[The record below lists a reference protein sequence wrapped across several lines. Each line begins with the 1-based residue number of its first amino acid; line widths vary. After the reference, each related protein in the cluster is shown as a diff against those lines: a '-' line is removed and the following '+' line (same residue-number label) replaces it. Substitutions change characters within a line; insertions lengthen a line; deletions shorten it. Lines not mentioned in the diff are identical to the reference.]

1 MTWFNAWV
9 VSGAAK
15 KMGIL
20 LFSNTLQTFGMVLIS
35 LLGGEILGLML
46 GIGLILVR
54 PGGLKENQRLYSVL
68 SWFVNIGRSI
78 PFIILLVTIMPFTRL
93 LTGTSIGPVAAI
105 VPLTVSAIPFV
116 ARLTE
121 IAMLEIEPGVIEACV
136 SMGASWQ
143 QIVKYVLVPEALPSL
158 VAGAATTAVNLVG
171 YSAMAGAI
179 GGGGLGD
186 LAIRYGYQ
194 RWQTDVMLCAL
205 VILVGMVQGMQF
217 IGDRVALKF
226 RRR

>member
-1 MTWFNAWV
+1 MVLTWLESVDFA
-9 VSGAAK
+9 
-15 KMGIL
+15 KMGGL
-20 LFSNTLQTFGMVLIS
+20 LLKSTLETVGMVLVS
-35 LLGGEILGLML
+35 LVGGEILGILL
-46 GIGLILVR
+46 GTGLILVR
-54 PGGLKENQRLYSVL
+54 PGGLKENRNLYRVL
-68 SWFVNIGRSI
+68 SWAVNIGRSVPFVILMVAII
-78 PFIILLVTIMPFTRL
+78 PLTRL

-121 IAMLEIEPGVIEACV
+121 TAMLEVEPGVIEACV

-143 QIVKYVLVPEALPSL
+143 QIVRYVLVPESFPSL
-158 VAGAATTAVNLVG
+158 IAGAATTAVNLVG

-194 RWQTDVMLCAL
+194 RWQTDVMLAAL
-205 VILVGMVQGMQF
+205 VILVGMVQGMQL
-217 IGDRVALKF
+217 IGDRVASKF

>member
-1 MTWFNAWV
+1 
-9 VSGAAK
+9 
-15 KMGIL
+15 
-20 LFSNTLQTFGMVLIS
+20 MVLVS
-35 LLGGEILGLML
+35 LVGGEILGILL
-46 GIGLILVR
+46 GTGLILVR
-54 PGGLKENQRLYSVL
+54 PGGLKENRNLYRVL
-68 SWFVNIGRSI
+68 SWVVNIGRSVPFVILMVAII
-78 PFIILLVTIMPFTRL
+78 PLTRL

-121 IAMLEIEPGVIEACV
+121 TAMLEVEPGVIEACV

-143 QIVKYVLVPEALPSL
+143 QIVRYVLVPESFPSL
-158 VAGAATTAVNLVG
+158 IAGAATTAVNLVG

-194 RWQTDVMLCAL
+194 RWQTDVMLAAL
-205 VILVGMVQGMQF
+205 VILVGMVQGMQL
-217 IGDRVALKF
+217 IGDRVASKF

>member
-1 MTWFNAWV
+1 MTWLTTWLTSASLHKWA
-9 VSGAAK
+9 G
-15 KMGIL
+15 L
-20 LFSNTLQTFGMVLIS
+20 LLVNTAQTLGMVLLS
-35 LLGGEILGLML
+35 LIGGEILGLLL
-46 GIGLILVR
+46 GISLILVR
-54 PGGLKENQRLYSVL
+54 PGGLKANRNLYSAL
-68 SWFVNIGRSI
+68 SWVVNVGRSI
-78 PFIILLVTIMPFTRL
+78 PFIILLVAIMPLTKL
-93 LTGTSIGPVAAI
+93 LTGTSIGPTAAI

-121 IAMLEIEPGVIEACV
+121 IAMLEVETGVIEACV
-136 SMGASWQ
+136 SMGATWQ
-143 QIVKYVLVPEALPSL
+143 QIVRYVLVPEAFPSL

-194 RWQTDVMLCAL
+194 RWQTDVMLAAL

>member
-1 MTWFNAWV
+1 MTWLESVDFA
-9 VSGAAK
+9 
-15 KMGIL
+15 KMGGL
-20 LFSNTLQTFGMVLIS
+20 LLKSTLETVGMVLVS
-35 LLGGEILGLML
+35 LVGGEILGILL
-46 GIGLILVR
+46 GTGLILVR
-54 PGGLKENQRLYSVL
+54 PGGLKENRNLYRVL
-68 SWFVNIGRSI
+68 SWAVNIGRSVPFVILMVAII
-78 PFIILLVTIMPFTRL
+78 PLTRL

-121 IAMLEIEPGVIEACV
+121 TAMLEVEPGVIEACV

-143 QIVKYVLVPEALPSL
+143 QIVRYVLVPESFPSL
-158 VAGAATTAVNLVG
+158 IAGAATTAVNLVG

-194 RWQTDVMLCAL
+194 RWQTDVMLAAL
-205 VILVGMVQGMQF
+205 VILVGMVQGMQL
-217 IGDRVALKF
+217 IGDRVASKF

>member
-1 MTWFNAWV
+1 MVLTWLESVDFA
-9 VSGAAK
+9 
-15 KMGIL
+15 KMGGL
-20 LFSNTLQTFGMVLIS
+20 LLTSTLETTGMVLVS
-35 LLGGEILGLML
+35 LVGGEILGILL
-46 GIGLILVR
+46 GTGLILVR
-54 PGGLKENQRLYSVL
+54 PGGLKENRNLYRVL
-68 SWFVNIGRSI
+68 SWVVNIGRSVPFVILMVAII
-78 PFIILLVTIMPFTRL
+78 PLTRL

-121 IAMLEIEPGVIEACV
+121 TAMLEVEPGVIEACV

-143 QIVKYVLVPEALPSL
+143 QIVRYVLVPESFPSL
-158 VAGAATTAVNLVG
+158 IAGAATTAVNLVG

-194 RWQTDVMLCAL
+194 RWQTDVMLAAL
-205 VILVGMVQGMQF
+205 VILVGMVQGMQL
-217 IGDRVALKF
+217 IGDRVASKF

>member
-1 MTWFNAWV
+1 MVLTWLESVDFA
-9 VSGAAK
+9 
-15 KMGIL
+15 KMGGL
-20 LFSNTLQTFGMVLIS
+20 LLKSTLETVGMVLVS
-35 LLGGEILGLML
+35 LVGGEILGILL
-46 GIGLILVR
+46 GTGLILVR
-54 PGGLKENQRLYSVL
+54 PGGLKENRNLYRVL
-68 SWFVNIGRSI
+68 SWVVNIGRSVPFVILMVAII
-78 PFIILLVTIMPFTRL
+78 PLTRL

-121 IAMLEIEPGVIEACV
+121 TAMLEVEPGVIEACV

-143 QIVKYVLVPEALPSL
+143 QIVRYVLVPESFPSL
-158 VAGAATTAVNLVG
+158 IAGAATTAVNLVG

-194 RWQTDVMLCAL
+194 RWQTDVMLAAL
-205 VILVGMVQGMQF
+205 VILVGMVQGMQL
-217 IGDRVALKF
+217 IGDRVASKF

>member
-1 MTWFNAWV
+1 
-9 VSGAAK
+9 
-15 KMGIL
+15 MGGL
-20 LFSNTLQTFGMVLIS
+20 LLKSTLETVGMVLVS
-35 LLGGEILGLML
+35 LVGGEILGILL
-46 GIGLILVR
+46 GTGLILVR
-54 PGGLKENQRLYSVL
+54 PGGLKENRNLYRVL
-68 SWFVNIGRSI
+68 SWAVNIGRSVPFVILMVAII
-78 PFIILLVTIMPFTRL
+78 PLTRL

-121 IAMLEIEPGVIEACV
+121 TAMLEVEPGVIEACV

-143 QIVKYVLVPEALPSL
+143 QIVRYVLVPESFPSL
-158 VAGAATTAVNLVG
+158 IAGAATTAVNLVG

-194 RWQTDVMLCAL
+194 RWQTDVMLAAL
-205 VILVGMVQGMQF
+205 VILVGMVQGMQL
-217 IGDRVALKF
+217 IGDRVASKF

>member
-1 MTWFNAWV
+1 MTWLESVDFA
-9 VSGAAK
+9 
-15 KMGIL
+15 KMGGL
-20 LFSNTLQTFGMVLIS
+20 LLKSTLETVGMVLVS
-35 LLGGEILGLML
+35 LVGGEILGILL
-46 GIGLILVR
+46 GTGLILVR
-54 PGGLKENQRLYSVL
+54 PGGLKENRNLYRVL
-68 SWFVNIGRSI
+68 SWVVNIGRSVPFVILMVAII
-78 PFIILLVTIMPFTRL
+78 PLTRL

-121 IAMLEIEPGVIEACV
+121 TAMLEVEPGVIEACV

-143 QIVKYVLVPEALPSL
+143 QIVRYVLVPESFPSL
-158 VAGAATTAVNLVG
+158 IAGAATTAVNLVG

-194 RWQTDVMLCAL
+194 RWQTDVMLAAL
-205 VILVGMVQGMQF
+205 VILVGMVQGMQL
-217 IGDRVALKF
+217 IGDRVASKF

>member
-1 MTWFNAWV
+1 MTWFDSVNI
-9 VSGAAK
+9 S
-15 KMGIL
+15 KMTGLIAT
-20 LFSNTLQTFGMVLIS
+20 STLETLGMVFLSLIGGE
-35 LLGGEILGLML
+35 LLGVIL

-54 PGGLKENQRLYSVL
+54 PGGLKSNHYVYSVL
-68 SWFVNIGRSI
+68 SWVVNVGRSI
-78 PFIILLVTIMPFTRL
+78 PFVILLVVIIPLTRL
-93 LTGTSIGPVAAI
+93 ITGTSIGPIAAV

-121 IAMLEIEPGVIEACV
+121 MAMLEVEPGVIEACV
-136 SMGASWQ
+136 TMGASWQ
-143 QIVKYVLVPEALPSL
+143 QIVKYVLIPESFPTL

-194 RWQTDVMLCAL
+194 RWEPDVMIVAL

-217 IGDRVALKF
+217 IGDRIALKY
-226 RRR
+226 RQR

>member
-1 MTWFNAWV
+1 MTWLATWLT
-9 VSGAAK
+9 SAAFQK
-15 KMGIL
+15 WAGL
-20 LFSNTLQTFGMVLIS
+20 LFTNTLQTLGMVLLS
-35 LLGGEILGLML
+35 LVGGEIIGLVL
-46 GIGLILVR
+46 GITLILVR
-54 PGGLKENQRLYSVL
+54 PGGLKANRRLYGIL
-68 SWFVNIGRSI
+68 NWIVNTGRSI
-78 PFIILLVTIMPFTRL
+78 PFIILLVAIMPLTKL

-121 IAMLEIEPGVIEACV
+121 TAMLEIETGIIEACV
-136 SMGASWQ
+136 SMGATWQ
-143 QIVKYVLVPEALPSL
+143 QIVRYVLVPEALPSL

-194 RWQTDVMLCAL
+194 RWQTDVMLAAL